1 MEGVNKVGL
10 VLNCDKRVLSID
22 SKRHMNFE

>member
-10 VLNCDKRVLSID
+10 VLNYDKRVLSID
-22 SKRHMNFE
+22 SEKPMNFE